1 MTESIIR
8 IEQRRD
14 FTVLQNEILRDRR
27 LCLKTKGLF
36 AVMLSRP
43 GNWQFSVSGLSAY
56 TGAGRDAIRSAL
68 KELREAGY
76 LTMEK
81 QSHGERGK
89 FAGSVYI
96 LHEESVQPEKAAPW
110 PDYPSTADPTTGEPT
125 SENPPQINTDLN
137 KDCLNKT
144 PKAPQGGQAASR
156 RRRDK
161 SVPVWKPERFEA
173 FWALYP
179 RREDRVGA
187 VREWARLKPD
197 GALLAAMGRALRAQ
211 MAGELWRR
219 GIGIPYACRWL
230 KNHRWEDAPPEP
242 AGGPPSGGGRV
253 LENEKVQSW

>member
-14 FTVLQNEILRDRR
+14 FTVLQNEMLRDRR

-110 PDYPSTADPTTGEPT
+110 PDYPSTADPTTGEPA

-137 KDCLNKT
+137 KDCLNKP

-187 VREWARLKPD
+187 VREWDRLKPD

-230 KNHRWEDAPPEP
+230 KNRRWEDAPPEP
-242 AGGPPSGGGRV
+242 AGVPSSGGGRV

>member
-14 FTVLQNEILRDRR
+14 FTVLQNEMLRDRR

-110 PDYPSTADPTTGEPT
+110 PDYPSTADPTAGEPT

-137 KDCLNKT
+137 KDCLNKP

-156 RRRDK
+156 RRKDK

-187 VREWARLKPD
+187 VREWDRLKPD
-197 GALLAAMGRALRAQ
+197 DALLAAMGRALRAQ

-230 KNHRWEDAPPEP
+230 KNRRWEDAPPEP
-242 AGGPPSGGGRV
+242 AGGPPGGGGRV

>member
-14 FTVLQNEILRDRR
+14 FTVLQNEMLRDRR

-43 GNWQFSVSGLSAY
+43 GNWQLSVSGLSAY

-137 KDCLNKT
+137 KDCLNKD
-144 PKAPQGGQAASR
+144 R
-156 RRRDK
+156 K
-161 SVPVWKPERFEA
+161 SVV
-173 FWALYP
+173 
-179 RREDRVGA
+179 
-187 VREWARLKPD
+187 
-197 GALLAAMGRALRAQ
+197 
-211 MAGELWRR
+211 
-219 GIGIPYACRWL
+219 
-230 KNHRWEDAPPEP
+230 
-242 AGGPPSGGGRV
+242 
-253 LENEKVQSW
+253 

>member
-14 FTVLQNEILRDRR
+14 FTVLQNEMLRDRR

-96 LHEESVQPEKAAPW
+96 LHEESVQPE
-110 PDYPSTADPTTGEPT
+110 
-125 SENPPQINTDLN
+125 NPPQINTDLN
-137 KDCLNKT
+137 KDCLNKP

-156 RRRDK
+156 RRKDK

-187 VREWARLKPD
+187 VREWDRLKPD
-197 GALLAAMGRALRAQ
+197 GALLAVMGRALRAQ

-230 KNHRWEDAPPEP
+230 KNRRWEDAPPEP
-242 AGGPPSGGGRV
+242 AGGPSGGGGRV

>member
-14 FTVLQNEILRDRR
+14 FTVLQNEMLRDRR

-81 QSHGERGK
+81 QAHGERGK

-137 KDCLNKT
+137 KDCLNKP

-173 FWALYP
+173 FWTLYP

-187 VREWARLKPD
+187 VREWDRLKPD

-230 KNHRWEDAPPEP
+230 KNRRWEDAPPEP
-242 AGGPPSGGGRV
+242 AGVPSGGGSRV